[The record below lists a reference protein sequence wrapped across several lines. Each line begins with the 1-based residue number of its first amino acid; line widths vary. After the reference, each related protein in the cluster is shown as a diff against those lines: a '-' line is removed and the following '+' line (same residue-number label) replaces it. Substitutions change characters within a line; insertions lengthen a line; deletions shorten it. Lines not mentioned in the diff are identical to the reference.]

1 MDSSDF
7 YRQQIKQVG
16 EALEQIQA
24 GVRVLGRKRT
34 GEISDMTD
42 PYRDLLEAQLKY
54 FTGRLFGKNED

>member
-1 MDSSDF
+1 MESSDF
-7 YRQQIKQVG
+7 YRQQIKLVG

-42 PYRDLLEAQLKY
+42 PYRDLLGSGLIA
-54 FTGRLFGKNED
+54 RRAR